1 MNKTLQQC
9 SMCPTHH
16 LSIFKDFEPE
26 SFKKLQRNQRSK
38 KFKKGQII
46 FHEGH
51 PAHVLYC
58 INSGKASLYKTTPE
72 GKRHIM
78 RIANP
83 GDPMGHLAIF
93 SNQPYSAT
101 AETLEETS
109 VCYFDR
115 KLIYP
120 LLSKN
125 ADVTWNIV
133 QRVIKELISAQN
145 KTLDMANKSVRE
157 RVASL
162 LLLLKEKYGKSSGD
176 GILLDI
182 SLSREDMADLAGT
195 SMESLVR
202 TLSEFRSDKL
212 IITKKRQIY
221 IYFPEK
227 LAMIA
232 GFQD

>member
-1 MNKTLQQC
+1 MNKTPPQC
-9 SMCPTHH
+9 SLCPTLH
-16 LSIFKDFEPE
+16 LSVFKDFEPK
-26 SFKKLQRNQRSK
+26 SFLQLKKNQRSK
-38 KFKKGQII
+38 VYKKGQII

-51 PAHVLYC
+51 PAHVFYC
-58 INSGKASLYKTTPE
+58 INLGKASLYKTTSD

-83 GDPMGHLAIF
+83 GDPMGHLALF

-101 AETLEETS
+101 AETLEDTL

-115 KLIYP
+115 NLIYP
-120 LLSKN
+120 LLSEN
-125 ADVTWNIV
+125 ADVTWSIV
-133 QRVIKELISAQN
+133 QRLTKELISTQN

-162 LLLLKEKYGKSSGD
+162 LLLLKEKYGKSSD
-176 GILLDI
+176 NGILLDI
-182 SLSREDMADLAGT
+182 CLSREDMADLAGT
-195 SMESLVR
+195 SMETLVR
-202 TLSEFRSDKL
+202 TLSDFRSDKL
-212 IITKKRQIY
+212 IVTKKRQIY
-221 IYFPEK
+221 ISFPEK